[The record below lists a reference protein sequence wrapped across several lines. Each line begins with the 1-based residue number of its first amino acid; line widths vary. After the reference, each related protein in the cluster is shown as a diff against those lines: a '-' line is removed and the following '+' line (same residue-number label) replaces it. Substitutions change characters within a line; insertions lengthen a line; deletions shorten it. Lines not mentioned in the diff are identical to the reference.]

1 MTIEFDGVNN
11 IIKPSNDAMQIG
23 VSGDTI
29 TIPSGATI
37 ANNGTAT
44 GFGGNDFTGAVTI
57 TTTDNSD
64 TLTLKS
70 TDTDASLGPHLV
82 LQRDGGNQSDNDFC
96 GEISFSADDDAGN
109 PFDIARFTSQIIDAS
124 NGSEDGKI
132 YFNLIVQGAEQEI
145 FNATGF
151 GGGGAEFVV
160 NDGSN
165 DINFRVESDSSTD
178 MLRVDAG
185 TDCTIV
191 GANARTDDE
200 RFLVHTPNNQKTIVI
215 NAANSS
221 YAQDEIRVNCNRSGT
236 SSYNFLRMMS
246 GNSADSEFI
255 ISGQGDCNAD
265 GTFNAN
271 GADYA
276 EYFETNDGNNIE
288 VGKTVVLDGN
298 KVRAS
303 TEDDTSASIIGV
315 VRPKVDGINSMMIG
329 NTAWNSWTNKYLHDE
344 YGRFIMEDY
353 TVTEWQ
359 ENEIVSYDTDK
370 IPEDVEVPEDA
381 IVKTQ
386 QRKKLN
392 PDYDE
397 SIEYQ
402 PRSERDEWVI
412 IGMLGQIQVE
422 KGQPVGDRWIKMRDI
437 TETVEEW
444 LVR

>member
-37 ANNGTAT
+37 TNNGTAT
-44 GFGGNDFTGAVTI
+44 GFGGNDFTGAVTV
-57 TTTDNSD
+57 TTTDTSD
-64 TLTLKS
+64 TLTLVS
-70 TDTDASLGPHLV
+70 TDAGASAGPKLI
-82 LQRDGGNQSDNDFC
+82 LDRGSA
-96 GEISFSADDDAGN
+96 SPAADDLIGRISYRSRNSAGEQIDLVKTSCFISDAT
-109 PFDIARFTSQIIDAS
+109 D
-124 NGSEDGKI
+124 GSEDTQFEIDQRVNGTFRNFLTMFSGGI
-132 YFNLIVQGAEQEI
+132 VFNEDSQ
-145 FNATGF
+145 
-151 GGGGAEFVV
+151 
-160 NDGSN
+160 
-165 DINFRVESDSSTD
+165 DIDFRVESENSTD

-215 NAANSS
+215 NNANGS
-221 YAQDEIRVNCNRSGT
+221 YAQDEIRVNCARAGT

-303 TEDDTSASIIGV
+303 TEDDTPASIIGV

-359 ENEIVSYDTDK
+359 ENETVSYDTDK

-402 PRSERDEWVI
+402 PRSKRDEWVI

-437 TETVEEW
+437 SETIEEW